1 MTSNVGSHLIQE
13 KIDSLNEQN
22 REEIMDHVRS
32 EVFTLLKKTIRPEF
46 INRID
51 EIVMF
56 APLTREQIKDIVRLQ
71 FEGFQR
77 MLKKQQI
84 DIQVTEQAVQALA
97 DQGYDPHYGA
107 RPVKRVIQKTVI
119 NELSR
124 DILAGKINRDKP
136 VWVDYDGGQMV
147 FSNQTYP
154 ASTE

>member
-1 MTSNVGSHLIQE
+1 
-13 KIDSLNEQN
+13 
-22 REEIMDHVRS
+22 
-32 EVFTLLKKTIRPEF
+32 
-46 INRID
+46 
-51 EIVMF
+51 
-56 APLTREQIKDIVRLQ
+56 
-71 FEGFQR
+71 